1 MIEGIISASHAPS
14 DEACASRTVCRT
26 FYTVVVAI
34 VVETV
39 CTYNSKLE
47 AFTVVPVLMR
57 RTATGTVGLIEK
69 VRIDVP
75 QRVCTVVCIHDHRL
89 ILTDVA
95 KTGDCIAHRAMF
107 STRIALISTVVIV
120 ARSTVDVVLT
130 HAFIVYEPVIVSTL
144 AAATCDYH

>member
-1 MIEGIISASHAPS
+1 
-14 DEACASRTVCRT
+14 
-26 FYTVVVAI
+26 
-34 VVETV
+34 
-39 CTYNSKLE
+39 
-47 AFTVVPVLMR
+47 MR

-95 KTGDCIAHRAMF
+95 KTGDGIAHRAMF